1 MIPYSSEYLLQYM
14 ATLNTTNYTQ
24 GLTNMQNQTQG
35 ATNKI
40 SGAFGNLSNS
50 ITTGLKAKL
59 SFAAAGIYVAN
70 KLRVTTKEVVAFQK
84 QLGMVNTLLK
94 VSRDE
99 LNKYGDEFEKL
110 SLKTGAS
117 KTEIA
122 DAAYQSLSSGVG
134 KEDLIEFL
142 ETASKTAIAG
152 QATVEQSVGTITS
165 IINAYKMEMSE
176 AGKIAD
182 WLLTVQNEG
191 VTTVRELGDQ
201 LGDVTSISASLG
213 VSLTDVGGAIA
224 QMTVN
229 GNNTAKTITMLKSM
243 LSELSKEGQ
252 VAADNF
258 LKLSGQSFSEFIA
271 NGGTLQ
277 EAMIMMEKYAQKTNR
292 SIIDLFG
299 SVEAGSG
306 ALSLTGINMA
316 SFNDKI
322 QKVANSSGE
331 LEVAYKTATDN
342 IYYEWEKLTLA
353 VDSIWTK
360 FVNKV
365 VNNEAI
371 VASIREIRQAIDG
384 ENNDVEN
391 LERNRK
397 ELENIEKSLD
407 NIKKKR
413 EELKTTKTN
422 TIADSYMI
430 GGLENAEKEL
440 IKRKNEVLAEI
451 ENGEKLEKEKRY
463 QDALKSYQEYSS
475 KYNSYLTEDTN
486 FYEKNYSEGLSSY
499 ESFLSK
505 KEALTKV
512 LISQENLL
520 AITNDENL
528 LKEKNNTQERIN
540 LIDTL
545 IADETKRRQELQNL
559 RTQEESRV
567 KEHNNTLKFN
577 ELKYLQDKQN
587 YIDGQQNLL
596 ALGIINQE
604 EYNRNVKNKE
614 NELYLE
620 QQKANLESLKQM
632 EDYYRNID
640 DLAKANEFKKK
651 VIEVELNIQQ
661 KFSTERN
668 EAGEDS
674 MLADQ
679 LQARKEQQASL
690 LENEWLFLQ
699 KQVDLYNQGKLSV
712 EDIEKNKNTRL
723 LELEQQ
729 RLEQEAL
736 QLEQRKA
743 FYESNAGFEQELA
756 DTVIDI
762 NKNKIKQEENA
773 FKLEQANKNKKF
785 NWEKWASKYEVDI
798 YERSADAIMDTYTA
812 LAQGQIKSLEDFKK
826 FAMLQLAELMLALG
840 QENAAKA
847 ISKTAEAIGYA
858 TNPATASLAPPAFAS
873 AAKFAAVAA
882 AFGVASA
889 TINSSVSSD
898 EETDDNST
906 STQYD
911 ENINNVVESS
921 KEESE
926 GTVYINVEN
935 SNLMKLFI
943 KDIEKELNDGYNV
956 ELIGKKKG

>member
-1 MIPYSSEYLLQYM
+1 MIPYSNEYLLQYM
-14 ATLNTTNYTQ
+14 ATLDTSNYSQ
-24 GLTNMQNQTQG
+24 GLKGMQNQTEG
-35 ATNKI
+35 TTNKI
-40 SGAFGNLSNS
+40 DSAFGKMTKS
-50 ITTGLKAKL
+50 INAATIAKGAM
-59 SFAAAGIYVAN
+59 AAAAIYVAN
-70 KLRVTTKEVVAFQK
+70 KLRVTTKEVMAYQK

-99 LNKYGDEFEKL
+99 LNKYGDEFERL

-122 DAAYQSLSSGVG
+122 NAAYQALSSGVG
-134 KEDLIEFL
+134 KGDLIGFL

-176 AGKIAD
+176 AGKVAD
-182 WLLTVQNEG
+182 WLLTIQNEG

-201 LGDVTSISASLG
+201 LGDVTSISAALG
-213 VSLTDVGGAIA
+213 VSLNDVGGAIA

-252 VAADNF
+252 TAADNF
-258 LKLSGQSFSEFIA
+258 KKLSGQSFTEFIA

-277 EAMIMMEKYAQKTNR
+277 EAMIKMEEYAKKSNK
-292 SIIDLFG
+292 SVVDLFS
-299 SVEAGSG
+299 SVEAGSA
-306 ALSLTGINMA
+306 ALNLTGINA
-316 SFNDKI
+316 ENFANKLE
-322 QKVANSSGE
+322 KVASSSGE
-331 LEVAYKTATDN
+331 LETAYKTATTN
-342 IYYEWEKLTLA
+342 IYYEWQKLTLA
-353 VDSIWTK
+353 IDKQWNTLVETIITDDRM
-360 FVNKV
+360 VNFIKRLRT
-365 VNNEAI
+365 
-371 VASIREIRQAIDG
+371 SLDG
-384 ENNDVEN
+384 ENNNDDLEVYKNDLKEIEESLNKINKQKAN
-391 LERNRK
+391 LEYAKNSDPLGYMQNIAPLIESENQLK
-397 ELENIEKSLD
+397 EEKRIIEEK
-407 NIKKKR
+407 IKTIEGEVKAR
-413 EELKTTKTN
+413 EEAAKKVEETN
-422 TIADSYMI
+422 QKVADS
-430 GGLENAEKEL
+430 EN
-440 IKRKNEVLAEI
+440 
-451 ENGEKLEKEKRY
+451 
-463 QDALKSYQEYSS
+463 
-475 KYNSYLTEDTN
+475 
-486 FYEKNYSEGLSSY
+486 
-499 ESFLSK
+499 K
-505 KEALTKV
+505 K
-512 LISQENLL
+512 
-520 AITNDENL
+520 
-528 LKEKNNTQERIN
+528 NTQ
-540 LIDTL
+540 
-545 IADETKRRQELQNL
+545 LQDL
-559 RTQEESRV
+559 RAQEESRLE
-567 KEHNNTLKFN
+567 EHNNTLKSN
-577 ELKYLQDKQN
+577 ELKYLQNKKD
-587 YIDGQQNLL
+587 YIAGQQNLL
-596 ALGIINQE
+596 SLGIINQE
-604 EYNRNVKNKE
+604 EYNRNIKNKE

-640 DLAKANEFKKK
+640 DLTKANEFKKK

-661 KFSTERN
+661 RFSTERN
-668 EAGEDS
+668 DVGEDS
-674 MLADQ
+674 MLDAQ

-699 KQVDLYNQGKLSV
+699 EQVDLYNQGKLSV
-712 EDIEKNKNTRL
+712 EDIEKNKNIRL

-756 DTVIDI
+756 DTIVDI
-762 NKNKIKQEENA
+762 NENKIKQEENA

-785 NWEKWASKYEVDI
+785 NWEKWASNYEVDI
-798 YERSADAIMDTYTA
+798 YERSAGAIMDTYTA

-826 FAMLQLAELMLALG
+826 FAMLQLAELMLSLG

-882 AFGVASA
+882 AFGVASSVI
-889 TINSSVSSD
+889 TNSVNSEEGTDTEDNNSS
-898 EETDDNST
+898 

-911 ENINNVVESS
+911 EGIEDRVESS

-943 KDIEKELNDGYNV
+943 NDIEKELKDGYNV
-956 ELIGKKKG
+956 TLIGKKKG

>member
-1 MIPYSSEYLLQYM
+1 MIPYSNEYLLQYM
-14 ATLNTTNYTQ
+14 ATLDTSNYSQ
-24 GLTNMQNQTQG
+24 GLKGMQNQTEG
-35 ATNKI
+35 TTNKI
-40 SGAFGNLSNS
+40 DSAFGKMTKS
-50 ITTGLKAKL
+50 INAATIAKGAM
-59 SFAAAGIYVAN
+59 AAAAIYVAN
-70 KLRVTTKEVVAFQK
+70 KLRVTTKGVMAYQK

-99 LNKYGDEFEKL
+99 LNKYGDEFERL

-122 DAAYQSLSSGVG
+122 NAAYQALSSGVG
-134 KEDLIEFL
+134 KGDLIGFL

-176 AGKIAD
+176 AGKVAD
-182 WLLTVQNEG
+182 WLLTIQNEG

-201 LGDVTSISASLG
+201 LGDVTSISAALG
-213 VSLTDVGGAIA
+213 VSLNDVGGAIA

-252 VAADNF
+252 TAADNF
-258 LKLSGQSFSEFIA
+258 KKLSGQSFTEFIA

-277 EAMIMMEKYAQKTNR
+277 EAMIKMEEYAKKSNK
-292 SIIDLFG
+292 SVVDLFS
-299 SVEAGSG
+299 SVEAGSA
-306 ALSLTGINMA
+306 ALNLTGINA
-316 SFNDKI
+316 ENFANKLE
-322 QKVANSSGE
+322 KVASSSGE
-331 LEVAYKTATDN
+331 LETAYKTATTN
-342 IYYEWEKLTLA
+342 IYYEWQKLTLA
-353 VDSIWTK
+353 IDKQWNTLVETIITDDRM
-360 FVNKV
+360 VNFIKRLRT
-365 VNNEAI
+365 
-371 VASIREIRQAIDG
+371 SLDG
-384 ENNDVEN
+384 ENNNDDLEVYKNDLKEIEESLNKINKQKAN
-391 LERNRK
+391 LEYAKNSDPLGYMQNIAPLIESENQLK
-397 ELENIEKSLD
+397 EEKRIIEEK
-407 NIKKKR
+407 IKTIEGEVKAR
-413 EELKTTKTN
+413 EEAAKKVEETN
-422 TIADSYMI
+422 QKVADS
-430 GGLENAEKEL
+430 EN
-440 IKRKNEVLAEI
+440 
-451 ENGEKLEKEKRY
+451 
-463 QDALKSYQEYSS
+463 
-475 KYNSYLTEDTN
+475 
-486 FYEKNYSEGLSSY
+486 
-499 ESFLSK
+499 K
-505 KEALTKV
+505 K
-512 LISQENLL
+512 
-520 AITNDENL
+520 
-528 LKEKNNTQERIN
+528 NTQ
-540 LIDTL
+540 
-545 IADETKRRQELQNL
+545 LQDL
-559 RTQEESRV
+559 RAQEESRLE
-567 KEHNNTLKFN
+567 EHNNTLKSN
-577 ELKYLQDKQN
+577 ELKYLQNKKD
-587 YIDGQQNLL
+587 YIAGQQNLL
-596 ALGIINQE
+596 SLGIINQE
-604 EYNRNVKNKE
+604 EYNRNIKNKE

-640 DLAKANEFKKK
+640 DLTKANEFKKK

-661 KFSTERN
+661 RFSTERN
-668 EAGEDS
+668 DVGEDS
-674 MLADQ
+674 MLDAQ

-699 KQVDLYNQGKLSV
+699 EQVDLYNQGKLSV
-712 EDIEKNKNTRL
+712 EDIEKNKNIRL

-756 DTVIDI
+756 DTIVDI
-762 NKNKIKQEENA
+762 NENKIKQEENA

-785 NWEKWASKYEVDI
+785 NWEKWASNYEVDI
-798 YERSADAIMDTYTA
+798 YERSAGAIMDTYTA

-826 FAMLQLAELMLALG
+826 FAMLQLAELMLSLG

-882 AFGVASA
+882 AFGVASSVI
-889 TINSSVSSD
+889 TNSVNSEEGTDTEDNNSS
-898 EETDDNST
+898 

-911 ENINNVVESS
+911 EGIEDRVESS

-943 KDIEKELNDGYNV
+943 NDIEKELKDGYNV
-956 ELIGKKKG
+956 TLIGKKKG

>member
-1 MIPYSSEYLLQYM
+1 MIPYSNEYLLQYM
-14 ATLNTTNYTQ
+14 ATLDTSNYSQ
-24 GLTNMQNQTQG
+24 GLKGMQNQTEG
-35 ATNKI
+35 TTNKI
-40 SGAFGNLSNS
+40 DSAFGKMTKS
-50 ITTGLKAKL
+50 INAATIAKGAM
-59 SFAAAGIYVAN
+59 AAAAIYVAN
-70 KLRVTTKEVVAFQK
+70 KLRVTTKEVMAYQK

-99 LNKYGDEFEKL
+99 LNKYGDEFERL

-122 DAAYQSLSSGVG
+122 NAAYQALSSGVG
-134 KEDLIEFL
+134 KGDLIGFL

-176 AGKIAD
+176 AGKVAD

-201 LGDVTSISASLG
+201 LGDVTSISAALG
-213 VSLTDVGGAIA
+213 VSLNDVGGAIA

-252 VAADNF
+252 TAADNF
-258 LKLSGQSFSEFIA
+258 KKLSGQSFTEFIA

-277 EAMIMMEKYAQKTNR
+277 EAMIKMEEYAKKSNK
-292 SIIDLFG
+292 SVVDLFS
-299 SVEAGSG
+299 SVEAGSA
-306 ALSLTGINMA
+306 ALNLTGINA
-316 SFNDKI
+316 ENFANKLN
-322 QKVANSSGE
+322 KVASSSGE
-331 LEVAYKTATDN
+331 LETAYRTATNN
-342 IYYEWEKLTLA
+342 IQSEWEKLVIA
-353 VDSIWTK
+353 MDNKWSK
-360 FVNKV
+360 FVKSIVESEVAFNFIKSLRESLEEPLPKTLEQYKEELKAI
-365 VNNEAI
+365 NNQLTYTRANI
-371 VASIREIRQAIDG
+371 TKTIPGYRPDNSIQNLNAQQKERELLEQRQKIIT
-384 ENNDVEN
+384 
-391 LERNRK
+391 K
-397 ELENIEKSLD
+397 ITELENEAA
-407 NIKKKR
+407 KKV
-413 EELKTTKTN
+413 EETN
-422 TIADSYMI
+422 QKIVES
-430 GGLENAEKEL
+430 EN
-440 IKRKNEVLAEI
+440 
-451 ENGEKLEKEKRY
+451 
-463 QDALKSYQEYSS
+463 
-475 KYNSYLTEDTN
+475 
-486 FYEKNYSEGLSSY
+486 
-499 ESFLSK
+499 K
-505 KEALTKV
+505 K
-512 LISQENLL
+512 
-520 AITNDENL
+520 
-528 LKEKNNTQERIN
+528 NTQ
-540 LIDTL
+540 
-545 IADETKRRQELQNL
+545 LQDL
-559 RTQEESRV
+559 RAQEESRLE
-567 KEHNNTLKFN
+567 EHNNTLKSN
-577 ELKYLQDKQN
+577 ELKYLQDKKD
-587 YIDGQQNLL
+587 YIAGQQNLL
-596 ALGIINQE
+596 SLGIINQE
-604 EYNRNVKNKE
+604 EYNRNIKNKE

-620 QQKANLESLKQM
+620 QQKANLASLKQM

-640 DLAKANEFKKK
+640 DLTKANEFKKK

-661 KFSTERN
+661 RFSTERN
-668 EAGEDS
+668 DVGEDS
-674 MLADQ
+674 MLDAQ

-699 KQVDLYNQGKLSV
+699 EQVDLYNQGKLSV
-712 EDIEKNKNTRL
+712 EDIEKNKNIRL

-729 RLEQEAL
+729 KLEQEAQ

-756 DTVIDI
+756 DTIIDI
-762 NKNKIKQEENA
+762 NKNKIKQEENT

-785 NWEKWASKYEVDI
+785 NWEKWASNYEVDI
-798 YERSADAIMDTYTA
+798 YERSAGAIMDTYTA

-826 FAMLQLAELMLALG
+826 FAMLQLAELMLSLG

-882 AFGVASA
+882 AFGVASSVI
-889 TINSSVSSD
+889 TNSVNSEEGTDTEDNNSS
-898 EETDDNST
+898 

-911 ENINNVVESS
+911 EGIEDRVESS

-943 KDIEKELNDGYNV
+943 NDIEKELKDGYNV
-956 ELIGKKKG
+956 TLIGKKKG

>member
-1 MIPYSSEYLLQYM
+1 MIPYSNQYLLQYM

-24 GLTNMQNQTQG
+24 GLTTMQNQTQG

-70 KLRVTTKEVVAFQK
+70 KLRVTTKEVMAFQK

-176 AGKIAD
+176 AGKVAD
-182 WLLTVQNEG
+182 WLLTIQNEG

-201 LGDVTSISASLG
+201 LGDVTSISAALG
-213 VSLTDVGGAIA
+213 VSLNDVGGAIA

-252 VAADNF
+252 TAADNF
-258 LKLSGQSFSEFIA
+258 KKLSGQSFTEFIA

-277 EAMIMMEKYAQKTNR
+277 EAMIKMEEYAKKSNK
-292 SIIDLFG
+292 SVVDLFS
-299 SVEAGSG
+299 SVEAGSA
-306 ALSLTGINMA
+306 ALNLTGINA
-316 SFNDKI
+316 ENFANKLE
-322 QKVANSSGE
+322 KVASSSGE
-331 LEVAYKTATDN
+331 LETAYRTATNN
-342 IYYEWEKLTLA
+342 IQSEWEKLVIA
-353 VDSIWTK
+353 MDNKWSK
-360 FVNKV
+360 FVKSIVESEVAFNFIKSLRESLEEPLPKTLEQYKEELKAI
-365 VNNEAI
+365 NNQLTYTRANI
-371 VASIREIRQAIDG
+371 TKTIPGYRPDNSIQNLNAQQKERELLEQRQKIIT
-384 ENNDVEN
+384 
-391 LERNRK
+391 K
-397 ELENIEKSLD
+397 ITELENEAA
-407 NIKKKR
+407 KKV
-413 EELKTTKTN
+413 EETN
-422 TIADSYMI
+422 QKIVES
-430 GGLENAEKEL
+430 EN
-440 IKRKNEVLAEI
+440 
-451 ENGEKLEKEKRY
+451 
-463 QDALKSYQEYSS
+463 
-475 KYNSYLTEDTN
+475 
-486 FYEKNYSEGLSSY
+486 
-499 ESFLSK
+499 K
-505 KEALTKV
+505 K
-512 LISQENLL
+512 
-520 AITNDENL
+520 
-528 LKEKNNTQERIN
+528 NTQ
-540 LIDTL
+540 
-545 IADETKRRQELQNL
+545 LQDL
-559 RTQEESRV
+559 RAQEESRLE
-567 KEHNNTLKFN
+567 EHNDTLKSN
-577 ELKYLQDKQN
+577 ELKYLQDKKD
-587 YIDGQQNLL
+587 YIAGQQNLL
-596 ALGIINQE
+596 SLGIINQE

-699 KQVDLYNQGKLSV
+699 EQVDLYNQGKLSV
-712 EDIEKNKNTRL
+712 EDIEKNKNIRL

-826 FAMLQLAELMLALG
+826 FAMLQLAELLMAKGQEHAARAVSDTALG
-840 QENAAKA
+840 LSYIAIKDYSGAKD
-847 ISKTAEAIGYA
+847 
-858 TNPATASLAPPAFAS
+858 AFVS
-873 AAKFAAVAA
+873 AAQNAAVAA
-882 AFGVASA
+882 SFGVAAA
-889 TINSSVSSD
+889 TINNSVSSD
-898 EETDDNST
+898 EETEETSSS

-911 ENINNVVESS
+911 EGIEDRVESS

-926 GTVYINVEN
+926 GIVYIDGSN
-935 SNLMKLFI
+935 STLTKLFI
-943 KDIEKELNDGYNV
+943 KEIEKELNDGYNV
-956 ELIGKKKG
+956 TLIGKKK

>member
-1 MIPYSSEYLLQYM
+1 MIPYSNEYLLQYM
-14 ATLNTTNYTQ
+14 ATLDTSNYSQ
-24 GLTNMQNQTQG
+24 GLKGMQNQTEG
-35 ATNKI
+35 TTNKI
-40 SGAFGNLSNS
+40 DSAFGKMTKS
-50 ITTGLKAKL
+50 INAATIAKGAM
-59 SFAAAGIYVAN
+59 AAAAIYVAN
-70 KLRVTTKEVVAFQK
+70 KLRVTTKEVMAYQK

-99 LNKYGDEFEKL
+99 LNKYGDEFERL

-122 DAAYQSLSSGVG
+122 NAAYQALSSGVG
-134 KEDLIEFL
+134 KGDLIGFL

-176 AGKIAD
+176 AGKVAD
-182 WLLTVQNEG
+182 WLLTIQNEG

-201 LGDVTSISASLG
+201 LGDVTSISAALG
-213 VSLTDVGGAIA
+213 VSLNDVGGAIA

-252 VAADNF
+252 MAADNF
-258 LKLSGQSFSEFIA
+258 EKLSGQSFTEFIA

-277 EAMIMMEKYAQKTNR
+277 EAMIKMEEYAKKSNK
-292 SIIDLFG
+292 SVVDLFS
-299 SVEAGSG
+299 SVEAGSA
-306 ALSLTGINMA
+306 ALNLTGINA
-316 SFNDKI
+316 ENFANKLN
-322 QKVANSSGE
+322 KVASSSGE
-331 LEVAYKTATDN
+331 LETAYRTATNN
-342 IYYEWEKLTLA
+342 IQSEWEKLVIA
-353 VDSIWTK
+353 MDNKWSK
-360 FVNKV
+360 FVKSIVESEVAFNFIKSLRESLEEPLPKTLEQYKEELKAI
-365 VNNEAI
+365 NNQLTYTRANITKAI
-371 VASIREIRQAIDG
+371 PGYRPDNSIQNLNAQQKERELLEQRQKIIT
-384 ENNDVEN
+384 
-391 LERNRK
+391 K
-397 ELENIEKSLD
+397 ITELENEAA
-407 NIKKKR
+407 KKV
-413 EELKTTKTN
+413 EETN
-422 TIADSYMI
+422 QKIVES
-430 GGLENAEKEL
+430 EN
-440 IKRKNEVLAEI
+440 
-451 ENGEKLEKEKRY
+451 
-463 QDALKSYQEYSS
+463 
-475 KYNSYLTEDTN
+475 
-486 FYEKNYSEGLSSY
+486 
-499 ESFLSK
+499 K
-505 KEALTKV
+505 K
-512 LISQENLL
+512 
-520 AITNDENL
+520 
-528 LKEKNNTQERIN
+528 NTQ
-540 LIDTL
+540 
-545 IADETKRRQELQNL
+545 LQDL
-559 RTQEESRV
+559 RAQEESRLE
-567 KEHNNTLKFN
+567 EHNNTLKSN
-577 ELKYLQDKQN
+577 ELKYLQDKKD
-587 YIDGQQNLL
+587 YIAGQQNLL
-596 ALGIINQE
+596 SLGIINQE
-604 EYNRNVKNKE
+604 EYNRNIKNKE

-640 DLAKANEFKKK
+640 DLTKANEFKKK

-661 KFSTERN
+661 RFSTERN
-668 EAGEDS
+668 DVGEDS
-674 MLADQ
+674 MLDAQ

-699 KQVDLYNQGKLSV
+699 EQVDLYNQGKLSV
-712 EDIEKNKNTRL
+712 EDIEKNKNIRL

-729 RLEQEAL
+729 RLEQETL

-756 DTVIDI
+756 DTIIDI

-826 FAMLQLAELMLALG
+826 FAMMQLAELMLSLG

-847 ISKTAEAIGYA
+847 VSKTAEAIGYA

-882 AFGVASA
+882 AFGVASSVI
-889 TINSSVSSD
+889 TNSVNSEEGTDTEDNNSS
-898 EETDDNST
+898 

-911 ENINNVVESS
+911 EGIEDRVESS
-921 KEESE
+921 KEERE

-943 KDIEKELNDGYNV
+943 NDIEKELKDGYNV
-956 ELIGKKKG
+956 TLIGKKKG